1 MAGLI
6 DPTVT
11 GRYPVILGDSLTG
24 EGSNEIF
31 TGVRYNH
38 KPTLSSTEAPE
49 RARLKP
55 SVPGKTSSYDLTYTD
70 DDENYAYS
78 GPRSTDDDQY
88 VLYFDPARQ
97 AFVLDKVDSTFNMNI
112 TRMPGSASPDEL
124 SRRFP
129 HLDVEDSPVLDSIN
143 VRGPVAAQKSSSS
156 SNKPSSS
163 SSAPGKPASSTQ
175 AAAKRKVEKKPP
187 KNLAM
192 PVAAAATA
200 PKKQPPANKPQKKA
214 DDDDEDDDDD
224 DDGGL
229 MIEYPEGPPARAAA
243 AKHNDFSPAF
253 PTQRRF
259 DDYMN
264 QRESE
269 ADDADGESDDEMDM
283 DFKLPSP
290 VNKSQSQNGHHEP
303 PPAAANDGQDVV
315 GGRDEEE
322 EDQEDGGTVDL
333 EADLEKEME
342 IAFEDLA
349 NSNEEGGR
357 DDESEI
363 SEED

>member
-1 MAGLI
+1 M
-6 DPTVT
+6 V
-11 GRYPVILGDSLTG
+11 SLPD
-24 EGSNEIF
+24 
-31 TGVRYNH
+31 NH
-38 KPTLSSTEAPE
+38 KPTHSSTEAPD

-55 SVPGKTSSYDLTYTD
+55 SVPGKTSSYNLTYTD
-70 DDENYAYS
+70 EEDSYAFA

-88 VLYFDPARQ
+88 VMYFDPDRQ

-112 TRMPGSASPDEL
+112 TRMPGNSDADDL

-129 HLDVEDSPVLDSIN
+129 HLDMDPAKDTIN
-143 VRGPVAAQKSSSS
+143 VKGPAKKTKAA
-156 SNKPSSS
+156 PTPE
-163 SSAPGKPASSTQ
+163 APTT
-175 AAAKRKVEKKPP
+175 KRKVEKKAT
-187 KNLAM
+187 KNLAL
-192 PVAAAATA
+192 PVAAAPAA
-200 PKKQPPANKPQKKA
+200 AKPKSKPKKDDDE

-224 DDGGL
+224 GGL
-229 MIEYPEGPPARAAA
+229 LIEYPEGPPAT

-259 DDYMN
+259 DDYMD

-269 ADDADGESDDEMDM
+269 ADDADGESDDEIDM

-290 VNKSQSQNGHHEP
+290 VNKQ
-303 PPAAANDGQDVV
+303 QDQ
-315 GGRDEEE
+315 GEEE
-322 EDQEDGGTVDL
+322 EPAADDDDDNADDGGT
-333 EADLEKEME
+333 ADLEGDLEKAME

-349 NSNEEGGR
+349 NSQEEGR

>member
-1 MAGLI
+1 MAALI

-11 GRYPVILGDSLTG
+11 GKYPVILGDTLTNDDP
-24 EGSNEIF
+24 NEVF

-38 KPTLSSTEAPE
+38 KPALSSPDAPE

-55 SVPGKTSSYDLTYTD
+55 SIPGKTSSYNLTYTD
-70 DDENYAYS
+70 DDDDSYAFT

-112 TRMPGSASPDEL
+112 TRMPGSESPEEL

-129 HLDVEDSPVLDSIN
+129 HLQVEDSPAHDSIN
-143 VRGPVAAQKSSSS
+143 VKVPAPRSAASSR
-156 SNKPSSS
+156 S
-163 SSAPGKPASSTQ
+163 SSAPKPASSNSTQ
-175 AAAKRKVEKKPP
+175 TKRK
-187 KNLAM
+187 
-192 PVAAAATA
+192 
-200 PKKQPPANKPQKKA
+200 
-214 DDDDEDDDDD
+214 
-224 DDGGL
+224 
-229 MIEYPEGPPARAAA
+229 
-243 AKHNDFSPAF
+243 
-253 PTQRRF
+253 RRF

-269 ADDADGESDDEMDM
+269 ADDADGESDDEVDV

-290 VNKSQSQNGHHEP
+290 VNKQNGH
-303 PPAAANDGQDVV
+303 AAD
-315 GGRDEEE
+315 DEEHDE
-322 EDQEDGGTVDL
+322 EAGSGPDEDGNADDGTVDL

-349 NSNEEGGR
+349 NSQEESGHN
-357 DDESEI
+357 DESEI

>member
-1 MAGLI
+1 MAALI

-11 GRYPVILGDSLTG
+11 GKYPVILGDTLTNDDP
-24 EGSNEIF
+24 NEVF
-31 TGVRYNH
+31 TGVRY
-38 KPTLSSTEAPE
+38 APE

-55 SVPGKTSSYDLTYTD
+55 STPGKTSSYDLTYTD
-70 DDENYAYS
+70 DDDDSYAFT
-78 GPRSTDDDQY
+78 GPRSNDDDQY

-97 AFVLDKVDSTFNMNI
+97 AFVLDKVDSTFNMNL
-112 TRMPGSASPDEL
+112 TRMPGSASPEEL

-129 HLDVEDSPVLDSIN
+129 HLHVEDSPHDSIN
-143 VRGPVAAQKSSSS
+143 VKVPAPRSAASS
-156 SNKPSSS
+156 KPSS
-163 SSAPGKPASSTQ
+163 APKPASSNSTQ
-175 AAAKRKVEKKPP
+175 TKRKVEKKPP

-192 PVAAAATA
+192 PVAEAAT
-200 PKKQPPANKPQKKA
+200 PEPSSKSKKQAA

-229 MIEYPEGPPARAAA
+229 MIEYPEGPPAAARA

-269 ADDADGESDDEMDM
+269 ADDADGESDDEVDV

-290 VNKSQSQNGHHEP
+290 VNKQNGHAVE
-303 PPAAANDGQDVV
+303 
-315 GGRDEEE
+315 DEEHDEEAGSGPE
-322 EDQEDGGTVDL
+322 EDGHADDGTVDL

-349 NSNEEGGR
+349 NSQEESGHN
-357 DDESEI
+357 DESEI

>member
-1 MAGLI
+1 MAALI
-6 DPTVT
+6 DPTVA
-11 GRYPVILGDSLTG
+11 GKYPVILGDSLTG
-24 EGSNEIF
+24 DDSNEIF

-38 KPTLSSTEAPE
+38 KPTLSSPDGPE

-55 SVPGKTSSYDLTYTD
+55 SLPGKTSSYDLLYKDGSD
-70 DDENYAYS
+70 DYAFS

-88 VLYFDPARQ
+88 VLCFDPVRQ

-112 TRMPGSASPDEL
+112 RRMPGGADSEEL

-129 HLDVEDSPVLDSIN
+129 HLDVHDPVHDSIN
-143 VRGPVAAQKSSSS
+143 VRAPASQQSSAGS
-156 SNKPSSS
+156 PSSALPPTS
-163 SSAPGKPASSTQ
+163 NGTQ
-175 AAAKRKVEKKPP
+175 GKRKVDKKPP

-192 PVAAAATA
+192 PVAAAPAPA
-200 PKKQPPANKPQKKA
+200 APDKPKKRADD
-214 DDDDEDDDDD
+214 DDDDEDEDED

-229 MIEYPEGPPARAAA
+229 MIEYPEGPPATKAV

-269 ADDADGESDDEMDM
+269 ADDADAESDDDMDM

-290 VNKSQSQNGHHEP
+290 VNAQQHNGHT
-303 PPAAANDGQDVV
+303 PATPA
-315 GGRDEEE
+315 DEEE
-322 EDQEDGGTVDL
+322 QAAGSEDDGGMLDL
-333 EADLEKEME
+333 EADLENDLEN
-342 IAFEDLA
+342 AFEDLA
-349 NSNEEGGR
+349 NSQEEGGR

>member
-1 MAGLI
+1 MN
-6 DPTVT
+6 
-11 GRYPVILGDSLTG
+11 LT
-24 EGSNEIF
+24 
-31 TGVRYNH
+31 
-38 KPTLSSTEAPE
+38 
-49 RARLKP
+49 
-55 SVPGKTSSYDLTYTD
+55 
-70 DDENYAYS
+70 
-78 GPRSTDDDQY
+78 Q
-88 VLYFDPARQ
+88 
-97 AFVLDKVDSTFNMNI
+97 
-112 TRMPGSASPDEL
+112 MPGSASPDEL

-143 VRGPVAAQKSSSS
+143 VRAPAPAQKSSSS

-163 SSAPGKPASSTQ
+163 APAKTASSTHPP
-175 AAAKRKVEKKPP
+175 AKRKVEKKPP
-187 KNLAM
+187 KDLAL
-192 PVAAAATA
+192 PVAAAPATQ
-200 PKKQPPANKPQKKA
+200 KQPPASKPQKRA
-214 DDDDEDDDDD
+214 DDDEDDDDD

-243 AKHNDFSPAF
+243 SKQNDFSPAF

-269 ADDADGESDDEMDM
+269 ADDADGESDDEVDM
-283 DFKLPSP
+283 EFKLPSP
-290 VNKSQSQNGHHEP
+290 VNKSQSQNGHHT
-303 PPAAANDGQDVV
+303 PAAAANEGQDLV
-315 GGRDEEE
+315 GGRDVEE
-322 EDQEDGGTVDL
+322 EDHEDGGTMDL

-349 NSNEEGGR
+349 NSNEEGDR

>member
-1 MAGLI
+1 MAALI

-11 GRYPVILGDSLTG
+11 GKYPVILGDTLTNDDP
-24 EGSNEIF
+24 NEVF

-38 KPTLSSTEAPE
+38 KPALSSPDAPE

-55 SVPGKTSSYDLTYTD
+55 SIPGKTSSYDLTYTD
-70 DDENYAYS
+70 DDDDSYAFT

-97 AFVLDKVDSTFNMNI
+97 AFVLDKVDSTFNMNL
-112 TRMPGSASPDEL
+112 TRMPGSASPEEL

-129 HLDVEDSPVLDSIN
+129 HLQVEDSPHDSIN
-143 VRGPVAAQKSSSS
+143 VKVPAPRSAASSKPSS
-156 SNKPSSS
+156 APKPSSS
-163 SSAPGKPASSTQ
+163 NSTQ
-175 AAAKRKVEKKPP
+175 TKRKVEKKPP

-192 PVAAAATA
+192 PVAEAAT
-200 PKKQPPANKPQKKA
+200 PEPSSKSKKQADD

-229 MIEYPEGPPARAAA
+229 MIEYPEGPPAAARA

-269 ADDADGESDDEMDM
+269 ADDADGESDDEVDV

-290 VNKSQSQNGHHEP
+290 VNKQNGH
-303 PPAAANDGQDVV
+303 AAE
-315 GGRDEEE
+315 DEEHDEEAGSGPE
-322 EDQEDGGTVDL
+322 EDGNADDGTVDL

-349 NSNEEGGR
+349 NSQEESGHN
-357 DDESEI
+357 DESEI